1 MEDDK
6 DCVEFQK
13 YHKNKYN
20 RIIHIVS
27 FLVGFSAIIWL
38 LPYKYKFTLPML
50 YLFGIIH
57 YGYSF
62 TILLSIMISLFIIY
76 FITHYS
82 LNYISRLFTFGN
94 KTIVKYIITFI
105 VLIITFLIPEFSHYY
120 FQEPTYL
127 YNRIERENGFQKI
140 KQIIKHEINLVPYC
154 MSNTCKHL

>member
-1 MEDDK
+1 MEIDK

-20 RIIHIVS
+20 RIIHIIS

-38 LPYKYKFTLPML
+38 LPYKYKFTLPLL

-62 TILLSIMISLFIIY
+62 TILLSIMIYLCAIY

-82 LNYISRLFTFGN
+82 LNHVLKIFPAGN
-94 KTIVKYIITFI
+94 KLFIKNIITI
-105 VLIITFLIPEFSHYY
+105 TVVIITFLIPEFSHYY

-127 YNRIERENGFQKI
+127 YNRIEREQGFQKI
-140 KQIIKHEINLVPYC
+140 KQIVKHEINLVPYC
-154 MSNTCKHL
+154 MSNTCKRL

>member
-1 MEDDK
+1 MAVDK

-20 RIIHIVS
+20 RIIHIIS
-27 FLVGFSAIIWL
+27 FLVGFSAIVWL
-38 LPYKYKFTLPML
+38 LPYKYKFTLPLL

-62 TILLSIMISLFIIY
+62 TILLTIMISLFIIY
-76 FITHYS
+76 LITHYS
-82 LNYISRLFTFGN
+82 LNYVLKIFTSGN
-94 KTIVKYIITFI
+94 KIFIKNIITII

-127 YNRIERENGFQKI
+127 YNRIEREHGFKKI
-140 KQIIKHEINLVPYC
+140 VQIIKHEINLVPYC
-154 MSNTCKHL
+154 MTNKCG